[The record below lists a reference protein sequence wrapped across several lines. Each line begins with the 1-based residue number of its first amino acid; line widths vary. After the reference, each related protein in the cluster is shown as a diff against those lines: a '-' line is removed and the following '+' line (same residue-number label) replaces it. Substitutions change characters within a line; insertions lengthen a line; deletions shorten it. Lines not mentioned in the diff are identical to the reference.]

1 MREDAE
7 RYYAGSRGIAT
18 LVLGVLL
25 PPAAWMLHVSVS
37 FLVATSLCE
46 SGGSLWPLHLVTVP
60 AAAIALAGGYLA
72 WRNWHDTGEDTN
84 RDEPGTLARS
94 KFLALAGLASSAFFT
109 LAIIIAELSTL
120 LLASCAH

>member
-7 RYYAGSRGIAT
+7 RYYAGHRGIAT
-18 LVLGVLL
+18 LILGVLL
-25 PPAAWMLHVSVS
+25 PPVAWLLHVSLS
-37 FLVATSLCE
+37 YFVATALCD
-46 SGGSLWPLHLVTVP
+46 SGGPMWPLHLVTIP
-60 AAAIALAGGYLA
+60 AAAIALSGGYLA

-109 LAIIIAELSTL
+109 LAIILAELSTV
-120 LLASCAH
+120 LLASCTH